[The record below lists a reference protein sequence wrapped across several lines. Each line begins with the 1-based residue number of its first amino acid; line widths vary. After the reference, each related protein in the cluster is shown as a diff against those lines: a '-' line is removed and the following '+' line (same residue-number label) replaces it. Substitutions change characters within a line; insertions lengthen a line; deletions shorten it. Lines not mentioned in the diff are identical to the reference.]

1 MGKKGRKSLR
11 GGNDSDEEGGGER
24 KREDVILGNIPY
36 VDTRKFV
43 IVFDID
49 YTLWPFWVDTHVIPP
64 FKFKERR
71 VGKGKTATEQIIV
84 DACGREIDLY
94 RDVRGILEA
103 LKARGFQVGVV
114 SRTEAPHLARRL
126 IEMLKIEQYLG
137 MCVFDTGTKVH
148 SIRRI
153 LDYYNLRNPEN
164 DLRDCILFDDE
175 YRNIADV
182 NRVKGTAVLIDE
194 DYGLTRQVFETNLLK
209 FITDRGYCGGT
220 KVEKEEEEEEEE

>member
-1 MGKKGRKSLR
+1 MQRKGVNGKRDNALL
-11 GGNDSDEEGGGER
+11 DS
-24 KREDVILGNIPY
+24 IPY

-49 YTLWPFWVDTHVIPP
+49 YTLWPFWVDTHVVPP
-64 FKFKERR
+64 FKFKERKT
-71 VGKGKTATEQIIV
+71 GKGKATERIIV
-84 DACGREIDLY
+84 DACGRQIDLY
-94 RDVRGILEA
+94 PDVRGILEA
-103 LKARGFQVGVV
+103 IKARGFQVGVV

-137 MCVFDTGTKVH
+137 MCVFDTGTKVS

-153 LDYYNLRNPEN
+153 LDHYNLRNSEN

-182 NRVKGTAVLIDE
+182 QRVGGTAVVIDE
-194 DYGLTRQVFETNLLK
+194 DHGLTRKAFEENLAR
-209 FITDRGYCGGT
+209 FIADRGYCE
-220 KVEKEEEEEEEE
+220 VDNE

>member
-1 MGKKGRKSLR
+1 MGKKGRRSLKE
-11 GGNDSDEEGGGER
+11 GSDSEGEGSQ
-24 KREDVILGNIPY
+24 KEDVILGSIPY

-49 YTLWPFWVDTHVIPP
+49 YTLWPFWVDTHVVPP

-71 VGKGKTATEQIIV
+71 VGKGKATEQVIV

-114 SRTEAPHLARRL
+114 SRTETPHLARRL
-126 IEMLKIEQYLG
+126 IEMLKIEKYLG

-182 NRVKGTAVLIDE
+182 SRVKGTAVLIDE
-194 DYGLTRQVFETNLLK
+194 DYGLTRKVFETNLLK
-209 FITDRGYCGGT
+209 FINDRGYCGGDA
-220 KVEKEEEEEEEE
+220 KKSDGDDDDEEEEEE